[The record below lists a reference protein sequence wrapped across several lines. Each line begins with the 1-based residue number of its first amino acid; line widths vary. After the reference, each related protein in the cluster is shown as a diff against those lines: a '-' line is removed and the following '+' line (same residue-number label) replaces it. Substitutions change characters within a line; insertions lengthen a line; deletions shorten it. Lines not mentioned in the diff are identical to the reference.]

1 MKVAEIE
8 DALQSVDDAT
18 RMYSNGGQRKLASF
32 DTYFRFGDIVDRFW
46 KETEDES
53 EKLFYFPIYLWWK
66 VSGRTSTAAARVC
79 LNAEEL
85 PASCQWRMETY
96 HSKKPNKRIA

>member
-1 MKVAEIE
+1 MNASHLLDFFALLPSENRENEITEIE
-8 DALQSVDDAT
+8 DALQSVDDAM

-46 KETEDES
+46 QETEDERES
-53 EKLFYFPIYLWWK
+53 CSTFRFTFGGRFLAYFRCGLDH
-66 VSGRTSTAAARVC
+66 

-85 PASCQWRMETY
+85 PAS
-96 HSKKPNKRIA
+96 